1 MQLSKTKK
9 IILLGATL
17 GILTTSIAVPILL
30 LNKDKNN
37 EENDVEKLFK
47 ILKAKTSKEK
57 IIELPSNAS
66 GKIIANNQEKI
77 VAKIKT
83 LIGKANLKEVKIE
96 VLMKNDVSISTTPQ
110 KIIIKLTKN
119 ELSKEIKDFSIKKKN
134 VIDEEIESIKKILD
148 AKTKNDLIIILPSS
162 STGNIIGNA
171 INKDAILKKLRM
183 LIDPLNNNGDP
194 NHKSLRGT
202 SIQIS
207 MTNDIPISTTPQDII
222 VEVSKTGGK
231 TLRTTSIFQ
240 VKRAF
245 TTSELANK
253 DILSIKN
260 ILDGK
265 TNENL
270 IITLPSNSTGNIIE
284 NATNKNAIEKKLRIL
299 IDPSNT
305 NGVANHSSLK
315 GTSLEVSMSVDAP
328 ISTTSQNIIVSIS
341 KSGGKTLSTTEIFQV
356 KRDFTADEDIVA
368 IKTIL
373 DAKTN
378 NDLIII
384 LPSSSTGNIIGN
396 ATNKNAIERKLRIL
410 IDPSN
415 TNGKANHSSL
425 RGTSIQVSMD
435 VDAPISTTPQNII
448 VEVSKTNGTTLR
460 ITETFQVRIFT
471 ANEDIKAIKKILES
485 KSGNDL
491 IITLPSD
498 SIGYIND
505 KNNRDAIERKLRM
518 LIDPSNTN
526 GNSNHSSLRGTTIS
540 SYTSFYMTP
549 ISTIAQ
555 DINVAILKTGGTG
568 ILTRNKFQVK
578 KST

>member
-96 VLMKNDVSISTTPQ
+96 VSMRDDINISTTKQ

-119 ELSKEIKDFSIKKKN
+119 EVSKEIKDFSVKKKN
-134 VIDEEIESIKKILD
+134 VIDEDIESIKKVLD
-148 AKTKNDLIIILPSS
+148 GKTNENLIITLPSS
-162 STGNIIGNA
+162 STGNIIENA

-183 LIDPLNNNGDP
+183 LIDPLNTNVDP

-222 VEVSKTGGK
+222 VSISKTGGK

-284 NATNKNAIEKKLRIL
+284 N
-299 IDPSNT
+299 
-305 NGVANHSSLK
+305 V
-315 GTSLEVSMSVDAP
+315 
-328 ISTTSQNIIVSIS
+328 
-341 KSGGKTLSTTEIFQV
+341 
-356 KRDFTADEDIVA
+356 
-368 IKTIL
+368 
-373 DAKTN
+373 
-378 NDLIII
+378 
-384 LPSSSTGNIIGN
+384 
-396 ATNKNAIERKLRIL
+396 TNKNAIERKLRIL

-415 TNGKANHSSL
+415 TIGKTNHPSL
-425 RGTSIQVSMD
+425 KGTSIEVSMSTN
-435 VDAPISTTPQNII
+435 APVSTTPQNII
-448 VEVSKTNGTTLR
+448 VEVSKTGGTTLR
-460 ITETFQVRIFT
+460 TTNTFQVRIFT
-471 ANEDIKAIKKILES
+471 ADEDIAAIKKILES
-485 KSGNDL
+485 KTGNDL
-491 IITLPSD
+491 IITLPSSSSG
-498 SIGYIND
+498 SILFKLANKI
-505 KNNRDAIERKLRM
+505 AVERKLRI
-518 LIDPSNTN
+518 LIDPSNTD
-526 GNSNHSSLRGTTIS
+526 GDPNHPSLRGTNIIFYMIS
-540 SYTSFYMTP
+540 SIS
-549 ISTIAQ
+549 ISTTPQKI
-555 DINVAILKTGGTG
+555 IVLIVKTGGTNLE
-568 ILTRNKFQVK
+568 IKNKFQVK